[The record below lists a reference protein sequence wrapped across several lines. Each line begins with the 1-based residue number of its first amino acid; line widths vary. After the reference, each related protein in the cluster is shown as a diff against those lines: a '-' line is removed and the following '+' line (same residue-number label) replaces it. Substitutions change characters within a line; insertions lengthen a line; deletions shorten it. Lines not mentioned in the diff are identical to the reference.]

1 MTRFESYSFVF
12 VGCMLFLIRKKWK
25 YSLVLAL
32 AGILPLVLYQYI
44 SVSHGWFW
52 LPNSILIRANAYQG
66 EIFNSQ
72 QAVIIDTI
80 ISRGFH
86 NFNYAPHV
94 RTLIVTSCALLA
106 VGWIRSRSLWTIGH
120 VSTILFVC
128 MALAHLQFGKIGH
141 FFRYEAYLISLGLFI
156 IAYDFSE
163 IIRSETLG
171 KQRLRMY
178 IVLSVI
184 MIYFSVQG
192 LPPLILRSIKS
203 FYRIPLACRNIY
215 EQQYQMGLFLQ
226 RFYPKSAVAVN
237 DIGAVSFL
245 GDVHILDLVGLA
257 NADVLQLKMEGSYTT
272 QQIYQLSRTKD
283 VTIAIVYEPWFRLEN
298 LQGVPSEWKKV
309 GVWKINDNIV
319 CGCDVVS
326 FYAVKTSEQEHLMH
340 NLHLFSSML
349 PKSVEQSGLYMDMN
363 GSSNTNIKY
372 MIGSNHR

>member
-1 MTRFESYSFVF
+1 
-12 VGCMLFLIRKKWK
+12 
-25 YSLVLAL
+25 
-32 AGILPLVLYQYI
+32 
-44 SVSHGWFW
+44 
-52 LPNSILIRANAYQG
+52 
-66 EIFNSQ
+66 
-72 QAVIIDTI
+72 
-80 ISRGFH
+80 
-86 NFNYAPHV
+86 
-94 RTLIVTSCALLA
+94 
-106 VGWIRSRSLWTIGH
+106 
-120 VSTILFVC
+120 
-128 MALAHLQFGKIGH
+128 
-141 FFRYEAYLISLGLFI
+141 
-156 IAYDFSE
+156 
-163 IIRSETLG
+163 
-171 KQRLRMY
+171 
-178 IVLSVI
+178 
-184 MIYFSVQG
+184 
-192 LPPLILRSIKS
+192 LRSIKS

-326 FYAVKTSEQEHLMH
+326 FYAVKTSEQEHLTH